1 MEKFDANF
9 GNSTVTEQPLMQ
21 HSFSQIIDLYLY
33 LLQGLETFLKRVA
46 LRTQNVKNNFDC
58 MKIIGTFYFCNSYH
72 SIFLC
77 LMRDSKQG

>member
-33 LLQGLETFLKRVA
+33 FSVTSVVE
-46 LRTQNVKNNFDC
+46 
-58 MKIIGTFYFCNSYH
+58 FCGRESRGA
-72 SIFLC
+72 SF
-77 LMRDSKQG
+77 